1 MNEIVSVDDPNRQII
16 MKQKRAVL
24 IFSIALILA
33 ACSNNKSQNVVT
45 TPEKIVD
52 SLQAKSTMEQEIQKT
67 IKLDYGFEINVGR
80 EEDFDDFQVYSLFI
94 LKHNNKP
101 IYIDTSMMEY
111 EFGDKLYPIIR
122 PIGKETFE
130 ILVEVNDRPSKSYL
144 TYIQVHQGKI
154 VGIEKLPT
162 FIASAANLDSDD
174 YLEFAG
180 FWDNGETWGENYSL
194 TTYNPIIYYEL
205 RPNGIT
211 LDTTLTN
218 MKDKEIYGN
227 FLDSNNSKN
236 VEINIRVT
244 QKRDEEIDRIS
255 GKK

>member
-1 MNEIVSVDDPNRQII
+1 
-16 MKQKRAVL
+16 MKHESAVL

-33 ACSNNKSQNVVT
+33 ACSNNKSQNIVT

-80 EEDFDDFQVYSLFI
+80 EEDFDKFQVYSLFI
-94 LKHNNKP
+94 LKHTNKP
-101 IYIDTSMMEY
+101 IYMDTSMTEY

-130 ILVEVNDRPSKSYL
+130 ILVEVNDRPNINHL
-144 TYIQVHQGKI
+144 TCIKVRQDKI
-154 VGIEKLPT
+154 IGIDKLPT

-180 FWDNGETWGENYSL
+180 SWGNGETWGKNYSL

-205 RPNGIT
+205 RPEGIT
-211 LDTTLTN
+211 LDSTLTN
-218 MKDKEIYGN
+218 MKDKEIYGD
-227 FLDSNNSKN
+227 FLDSNNSEN
-236 VEINIRVT
+236 VEINLRVT
-244 QKRDEEIDRIS
+244 QKREAEIDRIS
-255 GKK
+255 EKK

>member
-1 MNEIVSVDDPNRQII
+1 

-33 ACSNNKSQNVVT
+33 ACSNNKSQNIVT

-52 SLQAKSTMEQEIQKT
+52 SLQAKSTIEQEIQKT

-101 IYIDTSMMEY
+101 IYMDTSMTEY
-111 EFGDKLYPIIR
+111 EFGDKLFPIIR

-130 ILVEVNDRPSKSYL
+130 ILVEVNNRPSKNYL
-144 TYIQVHQGKI
+144 IYIKVRQDKI

-162 FIASAANLDSDD
+162 FIAGASNLDSDD

-180 FWDNGETWGENYSL
+180 FWDNGETWGENYAL

-205 RPNGIT
+205 RPEGIT

-218 MKDKEIYGN
+218 TKDKEIYGD
-227 FLDSNNSKN
+227 FLVDNNSKN
-236 VEINIRVT
+236 VEINTRVT
-244 QKRDEEIDRIS
+244 QKREAEIDRIS